1 MKRLIQQKG
10 FFLRDGLEIFDEEG
24 ELCFTVDCGSA
35 AWSRKLRLR
44 DAEGKELALISR
56 KFSPLR
62 PVFTVTLGET
72 ELRVVKKAT
81 LFKQIYEIRPLGWL
95 AEGDASTREYL
106 VRGEEREIARIAPG
120 VLTRSSRTEIEIA
133 DEKNELPLVCTA
145 LVIRSVLEGAASMK
159 A

>member
-24 ELCFTVDCGSA
+24 ELCFTVDCRSV

-120 VLTRSSRTEIEIA
+120 VLTRNSRTEIEIA

-145 LVIRSVLEGAASMK
+145 LVIRSVLEEAASMK